1 MTPETRIDWLFI
13 VVWTAILTVGCGL
26 ASLLAW
32 LAQRILLAVG
42 WDGVLVVVA
51 VIGIAGVA
59 MVARKDNPSW

>member
-1 MTPETRIDWLFI
+1 MTPETRVDCLRF
-13 VVWTAILTVGCGL
+13 VVLTALGIAACGL
-26 ASLLAW
+26 ASLLGW

-59 MVARKDNPSW
+59 MVARKDNPTW